1 MVFSMLPTVVF
12 AADEIATAKN
22 GTTITKNTT
31 QAELDAWAGEGAI
44 TTQLVD
50 GVTIIT
56 LQKDFKLGKLGG
68 NNAKAS
74 QPISFWNLSRFTK
87 R

>member
-1 MVFSMLPTVVF
+1 MRLQQP
-12 AADEIATAKN
+12 KN

-56 LQKDFKLGKLGG
+56 LQKISSWGSLGK
-68 NNAKAS
+68 
-74 QPISFWNLSRFTK
+74 
-87 R
+87 